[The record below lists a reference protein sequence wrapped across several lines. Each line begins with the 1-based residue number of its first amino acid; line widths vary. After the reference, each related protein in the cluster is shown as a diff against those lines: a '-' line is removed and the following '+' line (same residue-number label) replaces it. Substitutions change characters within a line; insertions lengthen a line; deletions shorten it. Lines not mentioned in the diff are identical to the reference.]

1 MEALVKDLGQR
12 FDTGLIEKEKRTY
25 AEMIQQEERKKQQL
39 LEMYNLPKR
48 VRVPVKDSEMEPQ
61 NLNTN

>member
-25 AEMIQQEERKKQQL
+25 AEMIQQEERKK
-39 LEMYNLPKR
+39 
-48 VRVPVKDSEMEPQ
+48 
-61 NLNTN
+61 